1 MPVIENKVNTCNR
14 FGCFVCPQLRVGN
27 SYRFNCG
34 FVFEVPENEQLSCD
48 SKDVIYV
55 LTCKT
60 CHGEYIGETQCLKK
74 RLCTHSSHIRT
85 NQHFCRATDHLIE
98 CGYHIT
104 DVRQRF
110 SVFLLE
116 TEHDKDVRKAKE
128 SFYIRLFKPLM
139 NK

>member
-1 MPVIENKVNTCNR
+1 MTENKVNLCNR
-14 FGCFVCPQLRVGN
+14 FGCYVCPQLLSGS

-34 FVFEVPENEQLSCD
+34 FVFKNQEHERLSCD

-55 LTCKT
+55 LICKT
-60 CHGEYIGETQCLKK
+60 CKGEYIGETQSIRK
-74 RLCTHSSHIRT
+74 RLGTHCSHIRT
-85 NQHFCRATDHLIE
+85 HQHACRASDHLIE
-98 CGYHIT
+98 CGSDIA

-110 SVFLLE
+110 SVTLLE
-116 TEHDKDVRKAKE
+116 TEHDTDIRKAKE

>member
-1 MPVIENKVNTCNR
+1 VEKCNR
-14 FGCFVCPQLRVGN
+14 FGCFVSPQLRNGS

-34 FVFEVPENEQLSCD
+34 FVFNVEEKEKLLCN

-55 LTCKT
+55 FICKT
-60 CHGEYIGETQCLKK
+60 CHGEYIGETQSIRN
-74 RLCTHSSHIRT
+74 RLSTHCSQIRT

-98 CGYHIT
+98 CGSQLS
-104 DVRQRF
+104 DVRERF

-116 TEHDKDVRKAKE
+116 TEHDTNIRKAKE